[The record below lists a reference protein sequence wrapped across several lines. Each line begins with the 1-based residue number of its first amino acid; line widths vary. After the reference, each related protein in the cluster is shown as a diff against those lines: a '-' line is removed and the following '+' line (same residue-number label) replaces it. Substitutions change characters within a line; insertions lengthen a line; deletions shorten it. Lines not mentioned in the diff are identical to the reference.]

1 MNWSEEEYN
10 EYLKRRG
17 KKVIVPKSKK
27 QKYHN
32 TGLWRD
38 GFYFRSQ
45 LELKRYC
52 QLKLLCSSGEIA
64 GFILQPEFILQE
76 GNDEDRGITYKADF
90 LILNRNG
97 TYEVEDTKGY
107 ESQQWKRT
115 LKQFKLRY
123 PDIDLKI
130 LKEV

>member
-1 MNWSEEEYN
+1 MKKRGQKVEES
-10 EYLKRRG
+10 K
-17 KKVIVPKSKK
+17 PKTKA
-27 QKYHN
+27 QKYKN
-32 TGLWRD
+32 KGIWRD

-52 QLKLLCSSGEIA
+52 QLKLLCSSEEIA
-64 GFILQPEFILQE
+64 GFVLQPEFILQE
-76 GNDEDRGITYKADF
+76 GNGENRGITYKADF
-90 LILNRNG
+90 LILNGDG